1 MWIVIDNS
9 VLSDLGN
16 YLMNPDKFPRNKMSD
31 LRAFKEIIKLDHKGI
46 FKIGISSSATFIEA
60 QQAGGDKRD
69 LIIKKMSSA
78 WRLLPI
84 VVPSKIS
91 QEIDQ
96 KSKCLQRIMQDKNG
110 TDSRNLIVSTI
121 VGYTPYYL
129 TTDYKYIRQFKAQK
143 DQIKTKCKIDI
154 YVLSP
159 SKFLTMYK
167 DGKI

>member
-16 YLMNPDKFPRNKMSD
+16 YLMNPDKFPRDKMSG
-31 LRAFKEIIKLDHKGI
+31 LRAFEEIIKLDHKGI
-46 FKIGISSSATFIEA
+46 FKIGISSSTTFIEA

-69 LIIKKMSSA
+69 LIIKKMGSA

-96 KSKCLQRIMQDKNG
+96 KSKR
-110 TDSRNLIVSTI
+110 TI
-121 VGYTPYYL
+121 QPTRL
-129 TTDYKYIRQFKAQK
+129 NWNWLDMHI
-143 DQIKTKCKIDI
+143 
-154 YVLSP
+154 L
-159 SKFLTMYK
+159 
-167 DGKI
+167 